1 MDPELIKEY
10 VIVLGKVNEYN
21 PIFFID
27 LDLF

>member
-10 VIVLGKVNEYN
+10 VIVLGKINEYN